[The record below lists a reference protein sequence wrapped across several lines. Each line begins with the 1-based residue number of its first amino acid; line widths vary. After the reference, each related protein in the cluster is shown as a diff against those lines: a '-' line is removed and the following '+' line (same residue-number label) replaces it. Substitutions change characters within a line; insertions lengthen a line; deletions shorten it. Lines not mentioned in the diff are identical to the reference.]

1 LLAFV
6 TRGVETILQV
16 IQKTVLLIVVTL
28 MSSSRKFHKQS
39 RVLKS
44 RFLRLKTV
52 NTVVKVSQAIFEYIE
67 VDYNLTGGYSV
78 IGSAS
83 MRSIL

>member
-6 TRGVETILQV
+6 TRGVETILPAM
-16 IQKTVLLIVVTL
+16 QKTVLLIVVTL

-39 RVLKS
+39 CVLKS
-44 RFLRLKTV
+44 RFFTPKTV

-67 VDYNLTGGYSV
+67 VDYNLTGRYSA
-78 IGSAS
+78 IG
-83 MRSIL
+83 